1 MNQWFVGSNFEK
13 KSEKS
18 IRLGKFAILHIN
30 FVSLTEL
37 QIYSLSEVK
46 LDIDYQMFTRCN
58 AW

>member
-1 MNQWFVGSNFEK
+1 MNQWFVGSNC
-13 KSEKS
+13 EKS
-18 IRLGKFAILHIN
+18 IRLGKFAILHIT

-46 LDIDYQMFTRCN
+46 LDIDYHMFTSCN